1 MLRVLEREAKLL
13 DSLIEQRRHP
23 KLLKKL
29 HADDAVSEAE
39 AHLRDAIDALIQAN
53 AEMRSTLK
61 TR

>member
-13 DSLIEQRRHP
+13 DSLKDQRRHP

-29 HADDAVSEAE
+29 HADDTVSVAE